1 MLSRLLFSPTSKL
14 LHVSSLSRYI
24 ISDQVIFLHDY
35 EMHNLVQNLALR
47 FIYLLYYNHVSWVA
61 ISVLFLHCTIFYKTW
76 LSFWPSATT
85 QTTRGLSTSKNLRW
99 DFKSLIINKWCSKKL
114 RIPHHVGICMRWI
127 IIRKQNIHKIFA
139 HCKYVL
145 LSPVSCCQV
154 LKATS
159 CSNSCYVKE

>member
-1 MLSRLLFSPTSKL
+1 MFHLYPGTSFLIKLLFFIVMKCTIYYKTWPALSFVLRVTTI
-14 LHVSSLSRYI
+14 LHKSRFPFC
-24 ISDQVIFLHDY
+24 FLH
-35 EMHNLVQNLALR
+35 
-47 FIYLLYYNHVSWVA
+47 F
-61 ISVLFLHCTIFYKTW
+61 TIFYKTW
-76 LSFWPSATT
+76 LSFWPPATT

-114 RIPHHVGICMRWI
+114 RIPHHVGIHMRWI